1 MDKLVGVL
9 FVALPYVALA
19 IFIIGS
25 IYRYKHQGYKVSS
38 LSTQII
44 ESKVLYWGS
53 HSFHIGIVMLFLGHL
68 IGFLFPKEVLA
79 FGSVP
84 MRLLILEVTAL
95 IFGMMAFWGL
105 IFLLKRRFTN
115 KRIKAVT
122 AKMDIF
128 VLVLLLIQVGTGLAT
143 AIHYRWGS
151 TWYASAMVP
160 YLKSL
165 FVLKPNISYI
175 TGLPWVVKL
184 HIFNAMFL
192 IAIIPF
198 TRLVHFLVLP
208 IHYIWRS
215 WQIVIWN
222 WDRKNIRK

>member
-1 MDKLVGVL
+1 MLNDFIL
-9 FVALPYVALA
+9 FAVFPYVAVGIELSVS
-19 IFIIGS
+19 IFRYYTNS
-25 IYRYKHQGYKVSS
+25 YRFSS
-38 LSTQII
+38 LSS
-44 ESKVLYWGS
+44 EFLEGKELFWGS
-53 HSFHIGIVMLFLGHL
+53 VPWHYGIIVVLLGHL

-192 IAIIPF
+192 NAIIPF